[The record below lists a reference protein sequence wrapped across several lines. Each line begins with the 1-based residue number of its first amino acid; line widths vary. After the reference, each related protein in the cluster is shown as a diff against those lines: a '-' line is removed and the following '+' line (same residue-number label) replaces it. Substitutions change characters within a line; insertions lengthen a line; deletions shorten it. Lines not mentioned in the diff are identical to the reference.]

1 MILPSKHVRPERA
14 IIGVGA
20 ELLDMLSE
28 PKTVSRLWDEI
39 RVRRDENLPGSPI
52 TYNWFV
58 LSLDFLYMI
67 GAVDFKRGLLMKG
80 GS

>member
-1 MILPSKHVRPERA
+1 MIFPAKHIRPERA

-20 ELLDMLSE
+20 ELLEILSE
-28 PKTVSRLWDEI
+28 PMTVSRLWDEI
-39 RVRRDENLPGSPI
+39 RTRREENAPGSPI

-67 GAVDFKRGLLMKG
+67 RAIDFRRGLLVKG